1 MSGVSETKDSTP
13 GGITSTAPQ
22 IIINIPLT
30 VVEDYINNINN
41 ELAEL
46 DSTSIEDV
54 RKGIINQVGDVEED
68 IQHRAKEI
76 KRGLAVNAKFV
87 RAEIKTMEDMST
99 EKILDLNSKIRETM
113 NDKDTATAAK
123 TTKIDGYKKER
134 ETLTQEIIA
143 LEKQQEEINIFLNKI
158 YNSLDAMEIE
168 KSHESKTT
176 KITHE
181 TKHSNIKAPE
191 SPNFTFPY
199 SDKDGNIT
207 TDTSVINIPTNTV
220 GWEKWSTNSGKQLF
234 RYIDSV
240 ARHATTKE
248 LEAIKQKIYNLYMSA
263 FEDEDKVEDCYTQL
277 LAIRNSDPPKGIE
290 KIEYDFFKSNLQK
303 LDKYLDDKIAL
314 ATRNTK
320 KDKPH
325 IVTDEI
331 LKRVDNIVNSKIQ
344 ELTQKLRIGDEG
356 ILDANE
362 QIIFECGL
370 WRMHELRRAL
380 SAPATLE
387 RQRKSRALYGIHKF
401 QNKHYTHGISLINEM
416 TEIHNSLD
424 STYYEI
430 HPLQKIEILENVFKI
445 LFDSVSFTTRAK
457 NTIDKIE
464 TAKKEW
470 NEKVDERSNRYKSN
484 VDLYSSLK
492 MDIMTHLSEE
502 AQRDSDAIKTNP
514 SKNVEYLSIIGG
526 QVMNQPQLCPLC
538 LKINNTWKNSHKVRE
553 CPHYPLGSNFDGK
566 WSIIKETK
574 WNFHV
579 GKGKNKKTVEKQMIQ
594 SNFEKKDGKWVLK
607 KPHNPTTNPSSAATP
622 REAST
627 SNGDG

>member
-220 GWEKWSTNSGKQLF
+220 GW
-234 RYIDSV
+234 
-240 ARHATTKE
+240 
-248 LEAIKQKIYNLYMSA
+248 
-263 FEDEDKVEDCYTQL
+263 
-277 LAIRNSDPPKGIE
+277 
-290 KIEYDFFKSNLQK
+290 
-303 LDKYLDDKIAL
+303 
-314 ATRNTK
+314 
-320 KDKPH
+320 
-325 IVTDEI
+325 
-331 LKRVDNIVNSKIQ
+331 
-344 ELTQKLRIGDEG
+344 
-356 ILDANE
+356 
-362 QIIFECGL
+362 
-370 WRMHELRRAL
+370 
-380 SAPATLE
+380 
-387 RQRKSRALYGIHKF
+387 
-401 QNKHYTHGISLINEM
+401 
-416 TEIHNSLD
+416 
-424 STYYEI
+424 
-430 HPLQKIEILENVFKI
+430 
-445 LFDSVSFTTRAK
+445 
-457 NTIDKIE
+457 
-464 TAKKEW
+464 
-470 NEKVDERSNRYKSN
+470 
-484 VDLYSSLK
+484 
-492 MDIMTHLSEE
+492 
-502 AQRDSDAIKTNP
+502 
-514 SKNVEYLSIIGG
+514 
-526 QVMNQPQLCPLC
+526 
-538 LKINNTWKNSHKVRE
+538 
-553 CPHYPLGSNFDGK
+553 
-566 WSIIKETK
+566 
-574 WNFHV
+574 
-579 GKGKNKKTVEKQMIQ
+579 
-594 SNFEKKDGKWVLK
+594 
-607 KPHNPTTNPSSAATP
+607 
-622 REAST
+622 
-627 SNGDG
+627 